1 MAPRAGQQ
9 RGGLQQGRGDVQP
22 RKKKHRG
29 AVVEHFL
36 LLGSIKISL
45 LMRDPP
51 IAMNIFIGVFNKFML
66 W

>member
-9 RGGLQQGRGDVQP
+9 HGGLQQGRGDVQP
-22 RKKKHRG
+22 RKNKHRG

-36 LLGSIKISL
+36 LLGLIKISL
-45 LMRDPP
+45 LMLDPP
-51 IAMNIFIGVFNKFML
+51 NAMNIFIGVFNKLIL